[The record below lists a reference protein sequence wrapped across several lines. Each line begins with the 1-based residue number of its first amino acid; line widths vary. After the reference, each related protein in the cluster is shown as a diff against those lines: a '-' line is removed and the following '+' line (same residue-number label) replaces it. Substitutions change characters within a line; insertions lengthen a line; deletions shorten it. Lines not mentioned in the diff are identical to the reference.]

1 MPKKVSSQVLV
12 SILNFLKP
20 FTTKSIL
27 ADIKTLFQPCC
38 KPTLIGSEEYSCCDG
53 IATCARVTVVDE
65 NLAGKTVTLL
75 FEFTGNINDNH
86 TFSITAEFDST
97 GTWADD
103 VRIWGY
109 VEDEE
114 VVIRVGVI
122 KEGSKIMNCI
132 KCGACT
138 CTGIRLVNGLCAKC
152 RAKFKAFLKGLF

>member
-122 KEGSKIMNCI
+122 KEGSKVITYSDFI
-132 KCGACT
+132 T
-138 CTGIRLVNGLCAKC
+138 LVNIPNCE
-152 RAKFKAFLKGLF
+152 

>member
-20 FTTKSIL
+20 FTTKSTL

-109 VEDEE
+109 VEGGE

-122 KEGSKIMNCI
+122 KEGSKVVTYSDFI
-132 KCGACT
+132 T
-138 CTGIRLVNGLCAKC
+138 LVNIPNCN
-152 RAKFKAFLKGLF
+152 